1 MYRSL
6 VCCLLS
12 LAYHSGVSHSLR
24 ARRVFPYVAWAT
36 LAFNLFVILWGTVVR
51 ATGSGDGC
59 GESWP
64 KCGQQFIPPN
74 PTVETLIEFSH
85 RASSFLA
92 GLGVAALFLLA
103 MWAWPKRD
111 LVRKAATVS
120 AVLLVVEALL
130 GASLVLFGWVDDDV
144 SAARMIVVPLHLVNT
159 FLLLGSLAVTAWW
172 GSGFARPLTEGKER
186 SVRWLWVGAVVLLAL
201 GTTGALNALA
211 DTIFPADSLSGAVA
225 DEFGPGAPLLLRLRI
240 IHPVVAIVGGILVGW
255 IAADTAR
262 RGSHRTRRLAS
273 AVSIAVLLQFF
284 VGIAN
289 IFFLTPLAIQVIHLM
304 VADILWL
311 SFVLF
316 GASWLGD
323 PVDVQ
328 VSSRVKI

>member
-1 MYRSL
+1 M
-6 VCCLLS
+6 
-12 LAYHSGVSHSLR
+12 
-24 ARRVFPYVAWAT
+24 
-36 LAFNLFVILWGTVVR
+36 FNVLVILWGTVVR

-92 GLGVAALFLLA
+92 GLGVAAVFALA
-103 MWAWPKRD
+103 LWAWPRKH
-111 LVRKAATVS
+111 LVRRAATLSGVF
-120 AVLLVVEALL
+120 LVIEALL

-144 SAARMIVVPLHLVNT
+144 STARMIVVPLHLVNT
-159 FLLLGSLAVTAWW
+159 FMLLGSLAVTAWW
-172 GSGFARPLTEGKER
+172 GSGFATPTTEGKHK
-186 SVRWLWVGAVVLLAL
+186 SIRWLWVGTIVLLLL
-201 GTTGALNALA
+201 GATGALNALA
-211 DTIFPADSLSGAVA
+211 DTIFPSDSLAEGIAA
-225 DEFGPGAPLLLRLRI
+225 EFGPTAPFLLRLRI
-240 IHPVVAIVGGILVGW
+240 IHPVTAVAGGLLVGW

-262 RGSHRTRRLAS
+262 RGSRTTKRLAS
-273 AVSIAVLLQFF
+273 AVSIVVLLQFF

-289 IFFLTPLAIQVIHLM
+289 ILFLTPLAIQVTHLM

-316 GASWLGD
+316 SVSWLGD
-323 PVDVQ
+323 PIVAR
-328 VSSRVKI
+328 VSRSVGV

>member
-1 MYRSL
+1 M
-6 VCCLLS
+6 
-12 LAYHSGVSHSLR
+12 
-24 ARRVFPYVAWAT
+24 FPYVAWAT
-36 LAFNLFVILWGTVVR
+36 LVFNLGVVLWGTVVR

-59 GESWP
+59 GASWP

-92 GLGVAALFLLA
+92 GLGVAAVFLLA
-103 MWAWPKRD
+103 LWGWPKRH

-120 AVLLVVEALL
+120 GVLLVIEALL

-172 GSGFARPLTEGKER
+172 GSGFAEPTTEGKQK
-186 SVRWLWVGAVVLLAL
+186 SIRWLWIGAIVLLIL
-201 GTTGALNALA
+201 GATGALNALA
-211 DTIFPADSLSGAVA
+211 DTIFPADSVA
-225 DEFGPGAPLLLRLRI
+225 EGIAAEFGPTAPLLLRLRI
-240 IHPVVAIVGGILVGW
+240 IHPVVAITGGLLVGW

-262 RGSHRTRRLAS
+262 RGSRTTKRLAS
-273 AVSIAVLLQFF
+273 TVSIVVLLQFF

-289 IFFLTPLAIQVIHLM
+289 IFFLTPLAIQVTHLM

-316 GASWLGD
+316 GVSWLGD
-323 PVDVQ
+323 LLVARVPRTVDA
-328 VSSRVKI
+328 

>member
-1 MYRSL
+1 M
-6 VCCLLS
+6 
-12 LAYHSGVSHSLR
+12 
-24 ARRVFPYVAWAT
+24 FPYVAWGT
-36 LAFNLFVILWGTVVR
+36 LAFNLAVVLWGTVVR

-59 GESWP
+59 GASWP

-92 GLGVAALFLLA
+92 GLGVAAVFLLA
-103 MWAWPKRD
+103 LWGWPKRH

-120 AVLLVVEALL
+120 GVLLVIEALL

-144 SAARMIVVPLHLVNT
+144 SAARMVVVPLHLVNT

-172 GSGFARPLTEGKER
+172 GSGLPEPATEGKQK
-186 SVRWLWVGAVVLLAL
+186 SIRWLWIGAIVLLIL
-201 GTTGALNALA
+201 GATGALNALA
-211 DTIFPADSLSGAVA
+211 DTIFPADSVA
-225 DEFGPGAPLLLRLRI
+225 EGIAAEFGPTAPLLLRLRI
-240 IHPVVAIVGGILVGW
+240 IHPVVAITGGLLVGW

-262 RGSHRTRRLAS
+262 RGSRTTKRLAS
-273 AVSIAVLLQFF
+273 TVSIVVLLQFF

-289 IFFLTPLAIQVIHLM
+289 IFFLTPLAIQVTHLM

-316 GASWLGD
+316 GVSWLGD
-323 PVDVQ
+323 LLVARVPRTVDA
-328 VSSRVKI
+328 